1 MNTGRKGV
9 TRAKSRAA
17 FFFLKKYFIF
27 FLTLLLKRSI
37 ITSEQRKQHRRP
49 QAWKGENMKNLE
61 IFYTEEEAQKF
72 ANALTYEDAEPEII
86 HTYEPD
92 DDHGTETECWAVY
105 FNPPKMN

>member
-1 MNTGRKGV
+1 
-9 TRAKSRAA
+9 
-17 FFFLKKYFIF
+17 
-27 FLTLLLKRSI
+27 
-37 ITSEQRKQHRRP
+37 
-49 QAWKGENMKNLE
+49 MKNLE